1 MIIRPAKRTESVQE
15 YYFSRKLKE
24 IASMNAERSLRGEA
38 PVINLGIGS
47 PDGMPPSEA
56 VEALCSSACQS
67 GNHAYQSYVGLPEL
81 RQAFADWYSRWYG
94 VELDPKTE
102 IQPLVGSKEAILL
115 ISLAFLDKGDKVLV
129 PDPGYPTYSSASRL
143 VEAEIVPYDLTPEN
157 GWQPDFDALE
167 KMDLSGVK
175 IMWTN
180 YPNMPTGAPASEEVY
195 ARLVDF
201 GRRHGILICNDNPY
215 SFILNDNP
223 LSILSQPGAKDCCLE
238 LNSLSK
244 AHNMAGWRIGM
255 VAADKDVISQILKVK
270 SQMDS
275 GMFRPLQ
282 EAAVAALA
290 QGPGWFSLLNAE
302 YARRRVLA
310 GEIFDLLGVEYDRNS
325 SGMFLWGKVGESSA
339 SLCSGRNGRARC
351 SVLQEDAGPAED
363 QHELAVGKSAGE
375 QLSDMILYEAGVFIT
390 PGFIF
395 GKNGR
400 DYVRISLC
408 AKPEVL
414 KRAAEKVAYHIMR

>member
-1 MIIRPAKRTESVQE
+1 MIIKAAKRTEIVQE

-24 IASMNAERSLRGEA
+24 IAGMNAEREARGEE

-47 PDGMPPSEA
+47 PDGMPPVPA
-56 VEALCSSACQS
+56 VDALCASAQQP

-81 RQAFADWYSRWYG
+81 RQAFADWYVRWYG
-94 VELDPKTE
+94 VELDPSKE
-102 IQPLVGSKEAILL
+102 IQPLVGSKEAVLL

-129 PDPGYPTYSSASRL
+129 PDPGYPTYSSASKL
-143 VEAEIVPYDLTPEN
+143 VEAEIVPYDLCEEN
-157 GWQPDFDALE
+157 AWWPDFDALE
-167 KMDLSGVK
+167 NMDLTGVK

-180 YPNMPTGAPASEEVY
+180 YPNMPTGAAASEELY

-215 SFILNDNP
+215 SFILNDKP

-255 VAADKDVISQILKVK
+255 VAADAEVITEILKVK

-275 GMFRPLQ
+275 GMFKPLQ
-282 EAAVAALA
+282 LAAVQALS
-290 QGPGWFSLLNAE
+290 QGPEWFSELNAE
-302 YARRRVLA
+302 YRRRRVLA
-310 GEIFDLLGVEYDRNS
+310 GEIFDILGAEYDRDS
-325 SGMFLWGKVGESSA
+325 TGMFLWGKVGQAVA
-339 SLCSGRNGRARC
+339 SIDPSPEQ
-351 SVLQEDAGPAED
+351 SVGQ
-363 QHELAVGKSAGE
+363 QV
-375 QLSDMILYEAGVFIT
+375 SDKLLYEAGVFIT

-395 GKNGR
+395 GKNGEN
-400 DYVRISLC
+400 YIRISLC
-408 AKPEVL
+408 SKPEVL
-414 KRAAEKVAYHIMR
+414 KKAVEKIRRIFH